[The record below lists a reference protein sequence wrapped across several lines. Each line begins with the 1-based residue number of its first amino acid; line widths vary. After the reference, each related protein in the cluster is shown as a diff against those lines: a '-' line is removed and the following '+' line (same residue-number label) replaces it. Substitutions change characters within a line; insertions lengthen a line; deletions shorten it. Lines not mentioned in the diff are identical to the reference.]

1 MPSYAIVG
9 ASRGLGLAWLDF
21 LSKDSNNT
29 VIGLVRDVEKTKQS
43 LVEEKISNVHI
54 FRGDLAD
61 RTTLKT
67 AAASASEVLPNGL
80 DVIIINGVYVT
91 PETNRMTISDLAAQP
106 DLLYKDMHTSLDV
119 NVLGSIYAVNA
130 FLPLI
135 LKGTQ
140 KKIIFISS
148 GHADIELP
156 VAAENDD
163 MITYATIKGAVN
175 MIAAKYAAELK
186 PKDVKV
192 ISLSPG
198 LVATSQNQDPT
209 EEEDIKYFTK
219 ILGGFKKVS
228 PYWNGIPLTPA
239 ESVGHQFNVIENLTM
254 ADTGKFL
261 SHWGNKTWL

>member
-9 ASRGLGLAWLDF
+9 ASRGLGLAWLQF
-21 LSKDSNNT
+21 LSKDPNNT
-29 VIGLVRDVEKTKQS
+29 VIGLVRDVKKTKQT
-43 LVEEKISNVHI
+43 LVEEKIENVHI
-54 FRGDLAD
+54 FRGDMAD
-61 RTTLKT
+61 KKSLE
-67 AAASASEVLPNGL
+67 AAATSAAEVLPSGL

-91 PETNRMTISDLAAQP
+91 EQTNKMTVSDLAAQP

-135 LKGTQ
+135 LKGAQ

-156 VAAENDD
+156 VPADVND
-163 MITYATIKGAVN
+163 MVTYATIKGAVN

-186 PKDVKV
+186 SKDVKV
-192 ISLSPG
+192 LSMSPG
-198 LVATSQNQDPT
+198 LVATSMNNNPSG
-209 EEEDIKYFTK
+209 EELAYFMK
-219 ILGGFKKVS
+219 LLGNFKRIF
-228 PYWNGIPLTPA
+228 PYWRATLLTPD
-239 ESVGHQFNVIENLTM
+239 ESVGHQFNIIENLTM